1 MQSLTITPQ
10 ALSRM
15 ATLVKLR
22 WRTPAHEKDVDSEKK
37 HKSGDVFYVLNT
49 HYDHMGPKARE
60 ESSKL
65 ILYKL
70 RPLMKEYINGK
81 PPLIIVTGDLN
92 SPPNEEGYQTITGH
106 RYVSK
111 GARAD
116 ANTFYDT
123 RHELLTRGDRTG
135 IPLQRK
141 PYGSNSTFTDF
152 TLGGS
157 RGYNIDFVLVA
168 DNGAVKD
175 ASGKGGSEWAV
186 TRAGVLPNWV
196 EDGQYPFR
204 LSDHNMVTALLT
216 RARP

>member
-1 MQSLTITPQ
+1 
-10 ALSRM
+10 M

-22 WRTPAHEKDVDSEKK
+22 WRTPSQQDKDKEVNADKKK
-37 HKSGDVFYVLNT
+37 HKEGEIFYVLNT
-49 HYDHMGPKARE
+49 HYDHMGLKARE
-60 ESSKL
+60 QSSKL

-70 RPLMKEYINGK
+70 KPLMKEYINGK
-81 PPLIIVTGDLN
+81 PPLIIMTGDLN
-92 SPPNEEGYQTITGH
+92 SPPDEEGYQVITGH

-111 GARAD
+111 GGRAD
-116 ANTFYDT
+116 ASTFYDT
-123 RHELLTRGDRTG
+123 RHELRTRGDRKG

-152 TLGGS
+152 NLNGN

-168 DNGAVKD
+168 DNGGVKD
-175 ASGKGGSEWAV
+175 AEGKGGSEWAV

-216 RARP
+216 KSATR